1 MSSASN
7 ISSSRGRVGENEA
20 ALCASMCQ
28 AGTVGTVGQ
37 IEQTIMWGGVTRWLG
52 GKLVVHGIVQVLTV
66 LTVLPG
72 QSLLNGT
79 GRGESWAT
87 SMTIPDERR
96 QKD

>member
-7 ISSSRGRVGENEA
+7 VSSGRGRVGENEA

-28 AGTVGTVGQ
+28 AGSVGTVSQ
-37 IEQTIMWGGVTRWLG
+37 IEQTIMWGGATRWLC
-52 GKLVVHGIVQVLTV
+52 GKLVVHGIVQILTV

-79 GRGESWAT
+79 GRGESRAT
-87 SMTIPDERR
+87 SMTIPDKRR